1 MASARAEGGTR
12 LAILEAARERLLADG
27 YANLSTRKVSAEAGV
42 PLSQLHYHFGSKNG
56 LILAL
61 LEDENQRRLERQRSM
76 YAEDSPL
83 WKRYEQACD
92 YLEDD
97 LESGYVRV
105 LHEMIA
111 AGWSETELGTAV
123 RTLLTGWF
131 DVLTEVMAE
140 AEAKHG
146 PLGPFT
152 SDELATLVGTSFL
165 GSEALLL
172 LGFERQ
178 SLPIRAALRRIGHLL
193 RTWEDTND
201 QPGRRTL

>member
-1 MASARAEGGTR
+1 MASERPEGSTR

-61 LEDENQRRLERQRSM
+61 LEDETQRRLERQRSM